1 MYSSISQFE
10 PLLPQDPKKVL
21 HNLAL
26 DVLRKSARLCG
37 MLHPITHQAL
47 VDVVRT
53 MNCYYS
59 NLIEGHYTFPVD
71 IERALK
77 NDYDTDPQKRDLQH
91 ESVAHI
97 AVQKMIEKRLHE
109 DPAVK
114 ICQPDFL
121 RWIHKEFF
129 DRLPASMRYVKGN
142 NGSTEKII
150 PGEFRKRDVIIGRHL
165 CPTASSLEH
174 FMQRFAKVYEAPGD
188 SLWKIVAAAAAH
200 HRLLWIHPFLDGNG
214 RVARLFTDAF
224 LLQAQVDGYGIWMI
238 SRGLARSKEQY
249 KQNLALADAPRKGD
263 LDGRGNLSDAGL
275 NEFCQFFLQTA
286 SDQISFMSE
295 LLNLNDMQQRIL
307 GHAEYLAG
315 LGKIK
320 REGGLVLR
328 EVFLRGE
335 VKRGEIPRITGKPER
350 SARRIL
356 KDLLD
361 HNLVASDTEKSP
373 VRICFS
379 MDAVEHYFPRLF
391 SAPPANTFHLDG

>member
-10 PLLPQDPKKVL
+10 PLLPQDPEKVL

-26 DVLRKSARLCG
+26 DVLRKSARLSG
-37 MLHPITHQAL
+37 MLNPITRQAL
-47 VDVVRT
+47 IDVVRT

-59 NLIEGHYTFPVD
+59 NLIEGHHTFPLD

-97 AVQKMIEKRLHE
+97 EVQKMIEKRLHE
-109 DPAVK
+109 DPAIK
-114 ICQPDFL
+114 ICQPGFL
-121 RWIHKEFF
+121 SWIHKEFF
-129 DRLPASMRYVKGN
+129 DRLPASMHFVKGN
-142 NGSTEKII
+142 DGSTVKII
-150 PGEFRKRDVIIGRHL
+150 PGEFRKRDVIIGRHV
-165 CPTASSLEH
+165 CPAASSLEN
-174 FMQRFAKVYEAPGD
+174 FMKRFASVYEAARDP
-188 SLWKIVAAAAAH
+188 LWKIVAAAAAH

-224 LLQAQVDGYGIWMI
+224 LKQTQVDGYGIWMI
-238 SRGLARSKEQY
+238 SRGLARNKEQY
-249 KQNLALADAPRKGD
+249 KQKLALADAPRKGD

-286 SDQISFMSE
+286 SEQISFMSE

-307 GHAEYLAG
+307 AHAEYMAS

-356 KDLLD
+356 KELLD
-361 HNLVASDTEKSP
+361 HNLLTSETGKSP
-373 VRICFS
+373 VRLCLP

-391 SAPPANTFHLDG
+391 SSTPG

>member
-10 PLLPQDPKKVL
+10 PLLPQDPDRVL

-26 DVLRKSARLCG
+26 DVLRKSARLSG
-37 MLHPITHQAL
+37 MLHPIVRQAL
-47 VDVVRT
+47 VDLVRT

-77 NDYDTDPQKRDLQH
+77 NEYDTDPHKRDLQH

-97 AVQKMIEKRLHE
+97 AVQKMIEKRLHD

-121 RWIHKEFF
+121 CWIHKEFF
-129 DRLPASMRYVKGN
+129 ERLPASMHFLKGDG
-142 NGSTEKII
+142 GSPEKVI
-150 PGEFRKRDVIIGRHL
+150 PGEFRKRDVIIDRHV
-165 CPTASSLEH
+165 CPSASSLEN
-174 FMQRFAKVYEAPGD
+174 FMKRFAAVYEAPGD
-188 SLWKIVAAAAAH
+188 PLWKIVAAAAAH

-224 LLQAQVDGYGIWMI
+224 LMQAQLDGYGIWII
-238 SRGLARSKEQY
+238 SRGLAHNKERY

-295 LLNLNDMQQRIL
+295 MLNLNDMQQRIL
-307 GHAEYLAG
+307 GHAEFLAS

-320 REGGLVLR
+320 REGGLVVR

-356 KDLLD
+356 KELLD
-361 HNLVASDTEKSP
+361 HNLLTSETEKSP

-391 SAPPANTFHLDG
+391 SAASG

>member
-1 MYSSISQFE
+1 MNSSISQFE

-21 HNLAL
+21 HSLAL
-26 DVLRKSARLCG
+26 DVLRESARLSG
-37 MLHPITHQAL
+37 MLHPITRQAL

-59 NLIEGHYTFPVD
+59 NLIEGHYTFPLD

-77 NDYDTDPQKRDLQH
+77 NEYDTDPQKRDLQY

-97 AVQKMIEKRLHE
+97 EVQKMIEKRLHE
-109 DPAVK
+109 DPAIK
-114 ICQPDFL
+114 ICQPGFL

-129 DRLPASMRYVKGN
+129 DRLPASMHVVKGKD
-142 NGSTEKII
+142 GTAEKIF
-150 PGEFRKRDVIIGRHL
+150 PGEFRKRDVIIGRHV
-165 CPTASSLEH
+165 CPAASSLEN
-174 FMQRFAKVYEAPGD
+174 FMKRFATVYEASGD
-188 SLWKIVAAAAAH
+188 PLGKIVAAAAAH

-224 LLQAQVDGYGIWMI
+224 LMQAHVDGYGILMI
-238 SRGLARSKEQY
+238 SRGLARHKEQY

-275 NEFCQFFLQTA
+275 HDFCKFFLQTA
-286 SDQISFMSE
+286 SDQIAFMSE
-295 LLNLNDMQQRIL
+295 LLNLNNMQQRIL
-307 GHAEYLAG
+307 AHAEYLAS
-315 LGKIK
+315 LGKMK

-356 KDLLD
+356 KELLD
-361 HNLVASDTEKSP
+361 QSMLTSDTEKGP

-391 SAPPANTFHLDG
+391 FSEHG